1 MRPSSKKRN
10 AGLPAVWNVSA
21 NGSDGAEALMQS
33 ARGVVSVS
41 VLAKAESRRGIA
53 GRLTLRSVHR

>member
-1 MRPSSKKRN
+1 MRPSSKKRS

-41 VLAKAESRRGIA
+41 VLAKAVSRRGIA
-53 GRLTLRSVHR
+53 GG